1 MLTKISSQVTYQ
13 TTGPGI
19 HPVSSDVENA
29 YIFGGSEPLIE
40 TKKIFHYLLWSPQ
53 PKKLLGLFKG
63 LKIDEQEIEE
73 AKKSLF
79 PEREF

>member
-1 MLTKISSQVTYQ
+1 MPIKFFSQVTYQ

-19 HPVSSDVENA
+19 NPVSSDIENA
-29 YIFGGSEPLIE
+29 YIFGGSEPVVKTKE
-40 TKKIFHYLLWSPQ
+40 TFHYQLWLPQ

-63 LKIDEQEIEE
+63 LKIEEQDIED

-79 PEREF
+79 PDREF